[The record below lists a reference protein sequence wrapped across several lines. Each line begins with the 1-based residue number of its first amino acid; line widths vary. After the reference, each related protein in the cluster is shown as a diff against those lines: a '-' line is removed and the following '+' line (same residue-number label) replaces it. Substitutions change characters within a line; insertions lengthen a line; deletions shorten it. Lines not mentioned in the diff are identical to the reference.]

1 MMKKAMALI
10 LTALLLVALAGCGN
24 PDGGKPSVT
33 APSTKP
39 TVPPNPYKV
48 EDFTFNG
55 KFMVSKT
62 GLSYAGIDVSSHQG
76 VIDWQQVKDHGIEF
90 VFVRL
95 GYRGYDYGN
104 IRLDECAVYNLT
116 QAKAAGLKVGAYFFS
131 QAINEAE
138 AVEEA
143 EFALG
148 VLDGFE
154 LDLPLVFDWEKMA
167 YADARTDKVKKSEL
181 MACIKAYCD
190 TVEAAGYRAMIY
202 FNPELAQTHLE
213 LIDLVEY
220 PFWLAAYSAQ
230 TGMDFPYR
238 MEFWQY
244 RDDGTVPGIE
254 GPVDMDIWLPVTQPA

>member
-1 MMKKAMALI
+1 MLKKVLALS
-10 LTALLLVALAGCGN
+10 LALMLLLSLAGCGI
-24 PDGGKPSVT
+24 PDGNKPSVT

-48 EDFTFNG
+48 EDFSFNG
-55 KFMVSKT
+55 KYMVCNTIQSH
-62 GLSYAGIDVSSHQG
+62 AGIDVSSHQG

-104 IRLDECAVYNLT
+104 IRLDECAAYNLT

-138 AVEEA
+138 ATEEA
-143 EFALG
+143 EFALS

-154 LDLPLVFDWEKMA
+154 LDLPLAFDWEKME

-181 MACIKAYCD
+181 MACIKAYCQ
-190 TVEAAGYRAMIY
+190 TVEDAGYRAMIY
-202 FNPELAQTHLE
+202 FNPELVQTHLE
-213 LIDLVEY
+213 LIELVDY

-244 RDDGTVPGIE
+244 RDDGTVPGID